1 MQATPWP
8 VDELAEALGPQATT
22 KKGIKQFLRINFS
35 TTTRATEM
43 KPSILKIESTC
54 ATEWILLL
62 LLKVGVCSSV
72 TKLVVQLSLFV
83 VAKGF
88 IRCCCLF
95 EFFGSSFIVL
105 T

>member
-1 MQATPWP
+1 
-8 VDELAEALGPQATT
+8 
-22 KKGIKQFLRINFS
+22 
-35 TTTRATEM
+35 M

-54 ATEWILLL
+54 ATEWILLLL

-88 IRCCCLF
+88 IRCRCLF